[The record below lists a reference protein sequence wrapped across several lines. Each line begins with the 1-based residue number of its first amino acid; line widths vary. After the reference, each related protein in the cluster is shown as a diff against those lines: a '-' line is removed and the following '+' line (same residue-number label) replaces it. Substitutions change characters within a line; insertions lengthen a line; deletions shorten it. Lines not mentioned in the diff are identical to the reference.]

1 MRKTFLQI
9 VIAIF
14 CVVPLSAQTIHTIP
28 EKDKGTYNP
37 NRPKMPSR
45 EYVTMYVYSSENV
58 LTFDFSDNI
67 QSMFVTLTDTNS
79 GEMQTGTVSHETP
92 SLEVILPDYGSF
104 SVTCEADNGSTFY
117 TEFSY

>member
-1 MRKTFLQI
+1 MKQLFLILGLAIIGITSMTAQI
-9 VIAIF
+9 T
-14 CVVPLSAQTIHTIP
+14 VPVP
-28 EKDKGTYNP
+28 DKGKKGNA
-37 NRPKMPSR
+37 NRPKIPSR
-45 EYVTMYVYSSENV
+45 EYVTMYVYSVENV

-67 QSMFVTLTDTNS
+67 QSMFVTLTDPNS

-92 SLEVILPDYGSF
+92 SMEVILPDYGSF